1 MYPLA
6 PDLLLKEGYGKVRK
20 KKGEP
25 EWECHFS
32 PAQYLENHP
41 NPDLEKMRLSQDRL
55 RRYGE
60 QVTRIRGWILERASL
75 VDIGPKMEMGKLLQE
90 ISSVEKK
97 KWQRESKKQEEAN
110 PLHYLELINP
120 IPPGLRKRG
129 TKRSTLTV
137 E

>member
-1 MYPLA
+1 M
-6 PDLLLKEGYGKVRK
+6 RK
-20 KKGEP
+20 RKGEP

-32 PAQYLENHP
+32 PVQYLENHP

-90 ISSVEKK
+90 VSSVEKK
-97 KWQRESKKQEEAN
+97 KWQRESKKQEGAN
-110 PLHYLELINP
+110 PLHYLKLINP
-120 IPPGLRKRG
+120 TPPGLRRRRSK
-129 TKRSTLTV
+129 KSTLTV
-137 E
+137 EQKISIAY